1 MSRRLEIELT
11 SERPDGTWTWRAAGA
26 RQPKGELSADVLHDG
41 AKVGDVVRAE
51 AEFAI
56 DGIEIL
62 SVLPPKAARKEPE
75 RLVVVGTPKDEPLV
89 TTQLAPKGRGGRR
102 DGRRDRGDR
111 GDRNE
116 RRDRGARGPGGD
128 RREPRDQ
135 GDRQRGPRPDPVPE
149 RPKPKR
155 LRPGRTHRTAV
166 LDQLAPEQR
175 PIAEQVL
182 RGGVPAVREAIAKQN
197 EQARQENRPEVPADQ
212 LVAMAEQLLPGLRAA
227 EWRDKAEAAIAD
239 LDQLDLRDLRSV
251 VVAADGNTR
260 DDEARALLQQLQD
273 GLARRV
279 EEDQA
284 NWVADMEANLDAG
297 RFVRALRLSS
307 RPPKAGAPL
316 PPELATRLITSV
328 SEGLTPGVNQD
339 LWAAAVDALAFSPV
353 RNQVVP
359 AGRPENPS
367 PALLDAV
374 RRVGDRLPA
383 LVELFGLDPAEVA
396 AAAKK
401 RGRGPRRGGK
411 GATGKA
417 AQDKRDQD
425 KPTQDKPAQDKPA
438 QDEGGAAPQRQGE
451 ESPSDDAG
459 KDAPA
464 ADLPTDDAVTS
475 DPSAAPND
483 PGAGAHG
490 DEGSP
495 ATGAHSTDQEP
506 ERDANAP
513 AAEASE
519 TSGANAGE
527 PADSEPASDELRG
540 AAPTE
545 ASKVEV
551 EVEGPGPDAVEV
563 PEVAEAVVIDELTD
577 RDEPQR

>member
-26 RQPKGELSADVLHDG
+26 RQPKGELSAEVLHHG

-51 AEFAI
+51 ADFAI

-62 SVLPPKAARKEPE
+62 SVLPPKTARKEPE
-75 RLVVVGTPKDEPLV
+75 RLVVVGTRADEPLV

-111 GDRNE
+111 QDRG
-116 RRDRGARGPGGD
+116 DRGARGD
-128 RREPRDQ
+128 RRERRDRTERS
-135 GDRQRGPRPDPVPE
+135 DRARGQRPDPVPE

-155 LRPGRTHRTAV
+155 LRAGRTHRNAV
-166 LDQLAPEQR
+166 LDELAPEQR

-182 RGGVPAVREAIAKQN
+182 RGGVPAVRDAIAKQN

-212 LVAMAEQLLPGLRAA
+212 LVAMAEQLLPRLRAA
-227 EWRDKAEAAIAD
+227 EWRDKAESAIAD
-239 LDQLDLRDLRSV
+239 LDELDLRDLRSV

-260 DDEARALLQQLQD
+260 DDDSRALLQQLQD

-279 EEDQA
+279 EEEQS

-374 RRVGDRLPA
+374 RRMGDRLPA
-383 LVELFGLDPAEVA
+383 LVDLFGLDPAEVA
-396 AAAKK
+396 AAAKR
-401 RGRGPRRGGK
+401 RGRGPRRGARGGPARGK
-411 GATGKA
+411 DGRRDDQPAGGSGDTGARA
-417 AQDKRDQD
+417 ADDAE
-425 KPTQDKPAQDKPA
+425 PATSPDSGSA
-438 QDEGGAAPQRQGE
+438 DEGADDSAAAAPLE
-451 ESPSDDAG
+451 
-459 KDAPA
+459 
-464 ADLPTDDAVTS
+464 
-475 DPSAAPND
+475 
-483 PGAGAHG
+483 
-490 DEGSP
+490 
-495 ATGAHSTDQEP
+495 
-506 ERDANAP
+506 
-513 AAEASE
+513 
-519 TSGANAGE
+519 
-527 PADSEPASDELRG
+527 G

-545 ASKVEV
+545 ASTIEV
-551 EVEGPGPDAVEV
+551 EVDGPGPDAVEV
-563 PEVAEAVVIDELTD
+563 PEVAESVVVDELASE
-577 RDEPQR
+577 DEPQP